1 MSDQLDILD
10 KLTSADYEYK
20 YGFESQIEEEIV
32 APGISEET
40 IRLISEKKGEP
51 EWMLQWRLQAFRYWL
66 TMREPHWA
74 NVRYEPINYQAIS
87 YYAAPKRSAHPRSLD
102 EVEIRKK
109 NE

>member
-40 IRLISEKKGEP
+40 IAGVSLLANDAGAALGECP
-51 EWMLQWRLQAFRYWL
+51 L
-66 TMREPHWA
+66 
-74 NVRYEPINYQAIS
+74 
-87 YYAAPKRSAHPRSLD
+87 
-102 EVEIRKK
+102 
-109 NE
+109 

>member
-40 IRLISEKKGEP
+40 IRLISEKGRAGLDAPMAIAGVSPLANDAGAALGECP
-51 EWMLQWRLQAFRYWL
+51 L
-66 TMREPHWA
+66 
-74 NVRYEPINYQAIS
+74 
-87 YYAAPKRSAHPRSLD
+87 
-102 EVEIRKK
+102 
-109 NE
+109 